1 MNQKVQIIA
10 LLFFFT
16 CLSSV
21 TAQVKSPQPVRT
33 QPAVSPSKVRVHP
46 AGAGLVNTKLLTDQQ
61 NSWIEVYELPD
72 YKGKMVRFT
81 KTVTGYPLQLPF
93 TPDRI
98 SIRRS
103 NNITLRIKMLEVSS
117 PVETEITAD
126 IPNIRINNG
135 GIQGFLFENLPYAEI
150 FEFPDFK
157 GRSVKFVESIPFRD
171 NLGLPFPLTNISVKL
186 SSDEVIAYLSG
197 NCGSNNGY
205 ITVSRNARL
214 LNIPNTVCGL
224 RIGKKNAVR
233 MRFNGILSEIHNNDC
248 KRMYG
253 KVQIRMVEKDA
264 SGNILSV
271 CKTFDES
278 RMDANGWVTVFN
290 IPKSENRVPANLYDI
305 NRYFIADRDVD
316 VTGRKTPGKARLF
329 RLPLNEDRPYELFY
343 FDSLSFR
350 RGDLTLE
357 VKANLGS
364 HHKGCDLCTDYT
376 DNASMAREAVQ
387 SFGVKNY
394 PDFENYIQAG
404 RFRTSDAAGGLI
416 GPVHATYLDFSFTL
430 VGYSGYRSLIP
441 YR

>member
-1 MNQKVQIIA
+1 M
-10 LLFFFT
+10 LLFFACMGT
-16 CLSSV
+16 AS
-21 TAQVKSPQPVRT
+21 AQVKPAQPLRNQPVG
-33 QPAVSPSKVRVHP
+33 SPTKVRVNP
-46 AGAGLVNTKLLTDQQ
+46 AGAGLANTRLLTDQQ
-61 NSWIEVYELPD
+61 NSWLEVYELPD

-103 NNITLRIKMLEVSS
+103 NNNTLRIKMLEVSS
-117 PVETEITAD
+117 PVETEISAD

-171 NLGLPFPLTNISVKL
+171 NLGLPFPLSNISVKL

-197 NCGSNNGY
+197 NCGSNKGY
-205 ITVSRNARL
+205 ITVSRNARM

-264 SGNILSV
+264 SGNTLSV

-278 RMDANGWVTVFN
+278 RMDANGWVTVFD
-290 IPKSENRVPANLYDI
+290 IPKTAGTVPSNLYDI
-305 NRYFIADRDVD
+305 NRYFIAERDID
-316 VTGRKTPGKARLF
+316 VTGRKNTSRGRLF
-329 RLPLNEDRPYELFY
+329 RTPLNEDRPYELFY
-343 FDSLSFR
+343 FDSLSYR

-357 VKANLGS
+357 VKASLGS

-376 DNASMAREAVQ
+376 DNASMARETVQ
-387 SFGVKNY
+387 SFAVKNY
-394 PDFENYIQAG
+394 PGFENYIQAG
-404 RFRTSDAAGGLI
+404 RFRTRDASGGVM
-416 GPVHATYLDFSFTL
+416 GPEHATYLDFSFTL